1 MGRGEEEAH
10 QEALRVG
17 LFLIQTQEDL
27 SGEISLVEET
37 LNITQKRRDHSF
49 LATTILWVQ
58 QSWVWTTRLLFS
70 ARQEIQR
77 WLSVKWFLCDMR
89 GPEARIEDNAN
100 FAFRL
105 RSSRLLYFHMLVHL
119 YKVVFLLMSPKKWL
133 SVILHNKFHLLT
145 NWITWNTL
153 TTWTDWTT
161 LTTLTTLTNRTT
173 LTTLADQK
181 MNAEFAL
188 FIRSSFLYLFRIQ
201 MSKIITL
208 KNISLQPQ
216 TLSDF
221 YSQSA
226 ANPGTEYLRLDI

>member
-1 MGRGEEEAH
+1 M
-10 QEALRVG
+10 
-17 LFLIQTQEDL
+17 
-27 SGEISLVEET
+27 
-37 LNITQKRRDHSF
+37 
-49 LATTILWVQ
+49 
-58 QSWVWTTRLLFS
+58 
-70 ARQEIQR
+70 
-77 WLSVKWFLCDMR
+77 
-89 GPEARIEDNAN
+89 
-100 FAFRL
+100 
-105 RSSRLLYFHMLVHL
+105 
-119 YKVVFLLMSPKKWL
+119 
-133 SVILHNKFHLLT
+133 T